1 MPHFHFHLRAHGA
14 IHRDRQGTQL
24 PNAAAAHTH
33 AAAVAEELMLH
44 SSHRSRQ
51 WSLRVENETGEAQFD
66 LYFADVDPSLVPYSA
81 QVRMTLSETCRRLGA
96 LTDSFCVVRQTLV
109 ESRMLMARAQGRPQ
123 LVYARKEPT
132 ED

>member
-14 IHRDRQGTQL
+14 IHGDRQGTQL

-44 SSHRSRQ
+44 SSHSQ
-51 WSLRVENETGEAQFD
+51 WSLRVENENGEAQFD
-66 LYFADVDPSLVPYSA
+66 LYFADVDQSLVPYPP

-96 LTDSFCVVRQTLV
+96 LTDALCAARQTQV
-109 ESRMLMARAQGRPQ
+109 ESRMLMARARGRPQ
-123 LVYARKEPT
+123 LVHARKEPT